1 MADPQIGPGENFFH
15 QQWTKQQG
23 LPDNQVNAV
32 FQSREGYLWLATRGG
47 LARFDGVRFSLFN
60 RTTAPVLSD
69 DNCTALAEDATGR
82 LWVGTPQGFWS
93 PHGLPLTQFEP
104 VPFSHSNSV
113 GVLHA
118 DRQGTMWVGTG
129 DGLVRWDGRSSKR
142 FLSESPS
149 TKIGTGG
156 IMETTDG
163 TVWAGTLAGLY
174 RLALGTTDFVRSGP
188 PDQNDGVN
196 AFAVCSDSQQRVW
209 VLFGPVND
217 GRARLSYFEQGQ
229 WRTIQAP
236 EIHNGGRRKFLFAD
250 HAGNLWMPGE
260 VGTLYRLCGGQFE
273 QIQLPGDAS
282 RDYALCMTEDSEGGL
297 WIGTESQG
305 VLRLK
310 PKTVWTATSEDG
322 LPHNKVWSI
331 GEGQDGLIW
340 LGTENGLAR
349 LSGGRMTSHS
359 SQEGMTKNAVRVV
372 ARDKA
377 GRIWFGTKNTL
388 ACVEGGQVRQF
399 RFPGEWFNT
408 KVNALWAG
416 SGDVLWVGTVKG
428 LYRVDASA
436 LPVQS
441 SAEPGF
447 YTLPMPLIS
456 RFLRQD
462 FTPTCGR
469 WLRMVMA
476 PSGVPFHEWA
486 WLASA
491 KG

>member
-1 MADPQIGPGENFFH
+1 MMESMPSQSAQIRNSEFGF
-15 QQWTKQQG
+15 
-23 LPDNQVNAV
+23 
-32 FQSREGYLWLATRGG
+32 YL
-47 LARFDGVRFSLFN
+47 
-60 RTTAPVLSD
+60 VL
-69 DNCTALAEDATGR
+69 L
-82 LWVGTPQGFWS
+82 
-93 PHGLPLTQFEP
+93 
-104 VPFSHSNSV
+104 
-113 GVLHA
+113 
-118 DRQGTMWVGTG
+118 MM
-129 DGLVRWDGRSSKR
+129 DGRGCRILSKASGGPFRHPRFITADDASSSSR
-142 FLSESPS
+142 ITPAIS
-149 TKIGTGG
+149 GCQ
-156 IMETTDG
+156 
-163 TVWAGTLAGLY
+163 A
-174 RLALGTTDFVRSGP
+174 RLAHL
-188 PDQNDGVN
+188 
-196 AFAVCSDSQQRVW
+196 
-209 VLFGPVND
+209 
-217 GRARLSYFEQGQ
+217 
-229 WRTIQAP
+229 
-236 EIHNGGRRKFLFAD
+236 
-250 HAGNLWMPGE
+250 
-260 VGTLYRLCGGQFE
+260 
-273 QIQLPGDAS
+273 
-282 RDYALCMTEDSEGGL
+282 TEDSEGGL

-331 GEGQDGLIW
+331 GEGQDVLIW